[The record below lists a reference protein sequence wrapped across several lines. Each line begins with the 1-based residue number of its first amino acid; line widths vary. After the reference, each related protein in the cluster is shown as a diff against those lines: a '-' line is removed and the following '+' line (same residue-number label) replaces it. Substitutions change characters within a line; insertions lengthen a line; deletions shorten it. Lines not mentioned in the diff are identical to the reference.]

1 MSELMKRREFIT
13 LLGGAAAAWP
23 PAARAQQAA
32 MPVIGYLS
40 SGSSAGV
47 APGFLRGLNEVGYVQ
62 DQNVTIEYR
71 WAEGQYDRLPALA
84 ADLVRRQVAVL
95 TAFGGVHTV
104 LIAKAATATI
114 PIVFSMGSDPV
125 KFGLVASLNRP
136 GGNVTGVSH
145 FTAELEAKR
154 LGLLHELVPQAT
166 AIAVLLN
173 PTNANADNQSRELKE
188 AAHTLGLQL
197 KIFNAS
203 SEGDFTAAFASLVQM
218 GAGALAVAADP
229 FFFSRHQQLVALAAR
244 HSIPAIYEWREFAEV
259 GGLVSYGTNLSDA
272 NRHAGIYTGRI
283 LKNADPADL
292 PVVRS
297 VKFEFVIN
305 LKTAKELG
313 LDVSPGLSARADEVI
328 E

>member
-1 MSELMKRREFIT
+1 MKRREFIT
-13 LLGGAAAAWP
+13 LLGAVSVVWP
-23 PAARAQQAA
+23 LPGYAQQSV

-40 SGSSAGV
+40 SGSQFARAAA
-47 APGFLRGLNEVGYVQ
+47 APAFRRGLNEVGYVE

-71 WAEGQYDRLPALA
+71 WAEGQYDRLASLA
-84 ADLVRRQVAVL
+84 ADLVRRQVAVI
-95 TAFGGVHTV
+95 TVFGGVHTV
-104 LIAKAATATI
+104 LRAKAATATI

-125 KFGLVASLNRP
+125 KFGVLASLNRP
-136 GGNVTGVSH
+136 GGSVTGVSH

-173 PTNANADNQSRELKE
+173 PTNANAEDQARELKE
-188 AAHTLGLQL
+188 AARTLRLQL
-197 KIFNAS
+197 KILNAS
-203 SEGDFTAAFASLVQM
+203 SERDFTAAFASLVQM
-218 GAGALAVAADP
+218 RAGALAVAADP

-259 GGLVSYGTNLSDA
+259 GGLVSYGTSLSDA
-272 NRHAGIYTGRI
+272 NRQAGIYTGRI
-283 LKNADPADL
+283 LKGAKPADL

-305 LKTAKELG
+305 LTTAKALG
-313 LDVSPGLSARADEVI
+313 LDIPPTMLARADEVI

>member
-1 MSELMKRREFIT
+1 MIRRRDFIR
-13 LLGGAAAAWP
+13 LLGAAGAAWP
-23 PAARAQQAA
+23 PAARAQPTA

-47 APGFLRGLNEVGYVQ
+47 APGFLRGLNEVGYVE

-84 ADLVRRQVAVL
+84 ADLVRRRVTVL
-95 TAFGGVHTV
+95 TAFGAVHTV

-203 SEGDFTAAFASLVQM
+203 SEGDFTASFTGLVQM

-259 GGLVSYGTNLSDA
+259 GGLASYGTNLSDA

-283 LKNADPADL
+283 LKGADPADL

-297 VKFEFVIN
+297 VKFEFLIN
-305 LKTAKELG
+305 LKTAKALG

>member
-1 MSELMKRREFIT
+1 MSSIRISV
-13 LLGGAAAAWP
+13 P
-23 PAARAQQAA
+23 
-32 MPVIGYLS
+32 
-40 SGSSAGV
+40 
-47 APGFLRGLNEVGYVQ
+47 
-62 DQNVTIEYR
+62 EYR

-154 LGLLHELVPQAT
+154 VGLLHELVPQAT
-166 AIAVLLN
+166 TIAVLLN

-203 SEGDFTAAFASLVQM
+203 SEGDFTAAFAGLVQM

-283 LKNADPADL
+283 LKGADPADL
-292 PVVRS
+292 PVARS

-305 LKTAKELG
+305 LKTAKALG
-313 LDVSPGLSARADEVI
+313 LDVAPGLSARADEVI